1 MPILNNSIYIIQ
13 HFRKMNIE
21 RGGNVMKIF
30 KDRNKQLELEIELYL
45 NCLQKG
51 ANTFLEGVKA
61 YLRDESE
68 HFIERTKMITEQEK
82 EADEHLVNIK
92 YVLFR
97 YNLIPDLSAD
107 ILELMDSMD
116 DINDIAKEILLDL
129 QVIKPK
135 IASSLVD
142 DFGHIAKKSK
152 RAVETL
158 IKAVRIYFTEFK
170 TIEDYIT
177 TVNLFESEADTL
189 LYELKVKIFDD
200 QMSGSLSEKM
210 VLASFAAEFAKLSD
224 LAENIASMLSVFRF
238 KRSI

>member
-1 MPILNNSIYIIQ
+1 
-13 HFRKMNIE
+13 
-21 RGGNVMKIF
+21 MKIF

-45 NCLQKG
+45 NTLQKG

-61 YLRDESE
+61 YLRNETE
-68 HFIERTKMITEQEK
+68 HFMEYTKLINEQER
-82 EADEHLVNIK
+82 EADEHLVNIR

-97 YNLIPDLSAD
+97 YNLVPDLSAD

-116 DINDIAKEILLDL
+116 DINDVSKEILLDL
-129 QVIKPK
+129 EVIKPQ
-135 IASSLVD
+135 IDSSLVD

-152 RAVETL
+152 RAAETL

-177 TVNLFESEADTL
+177 KVNLFESEADML
-189 LYELKVKIFDD
+189 LHELKVKIFDD

-210 VLASFAAEFAKLSD
+210 LLSNFAAEFAKLSD
-224 LAENIASMLSVFRF
+224 ISEVIASKLSVLRF

>member
-1 MPILNNSIYIIQ
+1 
-13 HFRKMNIE
+13 
-21 RGGNVMKIF
+21 MKIF
-30 KDRNKQLELEIELYL
+30 KDRNKQLEFEIELYL

-61 YLRDESE
+61 YLRDEDE
-68 HFIERTKMITEQEK
+68 HFNGYIKLIREQEK

-116 DINDIAKEILLDL
+116 DINDISKEVLLDL
-129 QVIKPK
+129 KVIKPK
-135 IASSLVD
+135 VDSSLVD

-152 RAVETL
+152 RACETL

-177 TVNLFESEADTL
+177 KVNLFESEADML
-189 LYELKVKIFDD
+189 LHELKVKIFDD
-200 QMSGSLSEKM
+200 KMIGSLSEKM
-210 VLASFAAEFAKLSD
+210 LLSTFAAEFARLSD
-224 LAENIASMLSVFRF
+224 VAESIASKLAVFRF

>member
-1 MPILNNSIYIIQ
+1 MIV
-13 HFRKMNIE
+13 E
-21 RGGNVMKIF
+21 RGDRVMKIF

-61 YLRDESE
+61 YLRDEDE
-68 HFIERTKMITEQEK
+68 HFIERIQMITEEEK

-116 DINDIAKEILLDL
+116 DINDISKEILLDL
-129 QVIKPK
+129 QIIKPK
-135 IASSLVD
+135 IDPTLVD

-152 RAVETL
+152 KAAETL

-170 TIEDYIT
+170 TIEDFIT
-177 TVNLFESEADTL
+177 KVNLFESEADML

-200 QMSGSLSEKM
+200 KLTDSLSEKM
-210 VLASFAAEFAKLSD
+210 VLSNFAADFAKLSD
-224 LAENIASMLSVFRF
+224 LAETIASKLSVFRF

>member
-1 MPILNNSIYIIQ
+1 
-13 HFRKMNIE
+13 
-21 RGGNVMKIF
+21 MKIF
-30 KDRNKQLELEIELYL
+30 KDRNKQLELEIDLYL

-61 YLRDESE
+61 YLRGESE
-68 HFIERTKMITEQEK
+68 HFIERIKMIVEEEK
-82 EADEHLVNIK
+82 EADEHLDNIK
-92 YVLFR
+92 FVLFR

-116 DINDIAKEILLDL
+116 DINDVSKEILLDL
-129 QVIKPK
+129 QIIKP
-135 IASSLVD
+135 IVDSTLVD

-152 RAVETL
+152 KAAETL

-170 TIEDYIT
+170 TIEDYIIK
-177 TVNLFESEADTL
+177 VGLFESEADML

-200 QMSGSLSEKM
+200 QMTGSLSEKM
-210 VLASFAAEFAKLSD
+210 LLAKFAAEFAKLSD
-224 LAENIASMLSVFRF
+224 LSETIAKKLSVFRF

>member
-1 MPILNNSIYIIQ
+1 
-13 HFRKMNIE
+13 
-21 RGGNVMKIF
+21 MKIF

-45 NCLQKG
+45 NSLQKG

-61 YLRDESE
+61 YLRDETE
-68 HFIERTKMITEQEK
+68 HFVERTKMIKEQEK

-116 DINDIAKEILLDL
+116 DINDIAKEVLLDL
-129 QVIKPK
+129 QVIRPK
-135 IASSLVD
+135 INPPLID

-177 TVNLFESEADTL
+177 KVNLFESEADML
-189 LYELKVKIFDD
+189 LHQLKVKIFDD
-200 QMSGSLSEKM
+200 NLKGSLSEKM
-210 VLASFAAEFAKLSD
+210 VLSTFAADFAKLSD
-224 LAENIASMLSVFRF
+224 LAETIASKLSVFRF

>member
-1 MPILNNSIYIIQ
+1 MY
-13 HFRKMNIE
+13 IE
-21 RGGNVMKIF
+21 RGEKVMKIF

-45 NCLQKG
+45 NSLQKG

-61 YLRDESE
+61 YLRDETE
-68 HFIERTKMITEQEK
+68 HFVEHTKMIKEQEK

-92 YVLFR
+92 YFLFR
-97 YNLIPDLSAD
+97 YNLIPNLSAD

-116 DINDIAKEILLDL
+116 DINDISKRILLDL
-129 QVIKPK
+129 QVIRPR
-135 IASSLVD
+135 IDSSLVD

-152 RAVETL
+152 KAAETL

-177 TVNLFESEADTL
+177 KVNLFESEADL
-189 LYELKVKIFDD
+189 LLHELKVKIFDD
-200 QMSGSLSEKM
+200 KLNCSLSEKM
-210 VLASFAAEFAKLSD
+210 LLSSFAAEFAKLSD
-224 LAENIASMLSVFRF
+224 LAETIASKLSVFRF

>member
-1 MPILNNSIYIIQ
+1 
-13 HFRKMNIE
+13 
-21 RGGNVMKIF
+21 MKLF
-30 KDRNKQLELEIELYL
+30 KDRNRQLELEIDLYL
-45 NCLQKG
+45 NSLQKG

-61 YLRDESE
+61 YLRNESD
-68 HFIERTKMITEQEK
+68 HFVEYTKMIKEQEK

-129 QVIKPK
+129 QVIKPV
-135 IASSLVD
+135 IAPSLVD
-142 DFGHIAKKSK
+142 DYGHIAKKSK
-152 RAVETL
+152 RAAETL
-158 IKAVRIYFTEFK
+158 IKAVRVYFTEFK

-177 TVNLFESEADTL
+177 KVNLFESEADML
-189 LYELKVKIFDD
+189 LYELKIKIYDD
-200 QMSGSLSEKM
+200 NMTGSLSEKM
-210 VLASFAAEFAKLSD
+210 LLANFAAEFAKLSD
-224 LAENIASMLSVFRF
+224 LAETIASKLSVFRF

>member
-1 MPILNNSIYIIQ
+1 
-13 HFRKMNIE
+13 
-21 RGGNVMKIF
+21 MKLF

-45 NCLQKG
+45 NSLQKG

-61 YLRDESE
+61 YLRDEPE
-68 HFIERTKMITEQEK
+68 HFIKNIKLIIEQEK

-116 DINDIAKEILLDL
+116 DINDISKEILLDL
-129 QVIKPK
+129 QVIRPQ
-135 IASSLVD
+135 IDSSLVD

-152 RAVETL
+152 KAAETL

-177 TVNLFESEADTL
+177 KVNLYESEADML
-189 LYELKVKIFDD
+189 LHELKVKIFDE
-200 QMSGSLSEKM
+200 QLKGSLSEKM
-210 VLASFAAEFAKLSD
+210 VLSSFAAEFAKLSD
-224 LAENIASMLSVFRF
+224 LAESIASKLSVFRF

>member
-1 MPILNNSIYIIQ
+1 
-13 HFRKMNIE
+13 
-21 RGGNVMKIF
+21 MKLF

-68 HFIERTKMITEQEK
+68 HFIERIQMIKEQEK
-82 EADEHLVNIK
+82 DADEHLVNIK

-116 DINDIAKEILLDL
+116 DINDISKEILLDL
-129 QVIKPK
+129 QIIKPK
-135 IASSLVD
+135 IDSTLVD

-152 RAVETL
+152 KAAETL

-177 TVNLFESEADTL
+177 KVSLYESEADTL

-200 QMSGSLSEKM
+200 QLSGSLSEKM
-210 VLASFAAEFAKLSD
+210 VLSSFAAEFAKLSD
-224 LAENIASMLSVFRF
+224 LAETIAAKLSVFRF

>member
-1 MPILNNSIYIIQ
+1 
-13 HFRKMNIE
+13 
-21 RGGNVMKIF
+21 MKIF

-68 HFIERTKMITEQEK
+68 HFVERIHMIKEQEK
-82 EADEHLVNIK
+82 EADEHLVAIK

-116 DINDIAKEILLDL
+116 DINDISKEILLDL
-129 QVIKPK
+129 QIIRPK
-135 IASSLVD
+135 IDLSLVD

-152 RAVETL
+152 RAAETL
-158 IKAVRIYFTEFK
+158 IKAVRVYFTEFK

-177 TVNLFESEADTL
+177 KVSLFESEADVL

-200 QMSGSLSEKM
+200 QLNGSLSEKM
-210 VLASFAAEFAKLSD
+210 VLSNFAADFAKLSD
-224 LAENIASMLSVFRF
+224 LAEAIASKLSVFRF

>member
-1 MPILNNSIYIIQ
+1 
-13 HFRKMNIE
+13 
-21 RGGNVMKIF
+21 MKIF
-30 KDRNKQLELEIELYL
+30 KDRNKELEMEIDLYL
-45 NCLQKG
+45 NSLQKG
-51 ANTFLEGVKA
+51 SNTFLEGVKS
-61 YLRDESE
+61 YLRCE
-68 HFIERTKMITEQEK
+68 IEQFNERVKLITEQEK

-116 DINDIAKEILLDL
+116 DINDISKEVLLDL
-129 QVIKPK
+129 QVIRPK
-135 IASSLVD
+135 IDASLVD

-152 RAVETL
+152 RAAETL

-177 TVNLFESEADTL
+177 KVNLFESEADML
-189 LYELKVKIFDD
+189 LHELKVKIFDD
-200 QMSGSLSEKM
+200 QLIGSLSEKM
-210 VLASFAAEFAKLSD
+210 LLSSFAAEFAKLSD
-224 LAENIASMLSVFRF
+224 LAETIASKLSVLRF

>member
-1 MPILNNSIYIIQ
+1 
-13 HFRKMNIE
+13 
-21 RGGNVMKIF
+21 MKIF

-61 YLRDESE
+61 YLRDEPE
-68 HFIERTKMITEQEK
+68 HFIKHTKMIKEQEK
-82 EADEHLVNIK
+82 DADEHLVNIK

-116 DINDIAKEILLDL
+116 DINDIAKETLLDL
-129 QVIKPK
+129 QVIRPK
-135 IASSLVD
+135 IDSSLSD

-152 RAVETL
+152 RAAETL

-177 TVNLFESEADTL
+177 KVNLFESEADML
-189 LYELKVKIFDD
+189 LHELKIKIFDD
-200 QMSGSLSEKM
+200 QLTGSLSEKM
-210 VLASFAAEFAKLSD
+210 MLSNFAADFAKLSD
-224 LAENIASMLSVFRF
+224 LAETVASKLSVFRF

>member
-1 MPILNNSIYIIQ
+1 
-13 HFRKMNIE
+13 
-21 RGGNVMKIF
+21 MKIF
-30 KDRNKQLELEIELYL
+30 KDRNRQLELEIDLYL

-61 YLRDESE
+61 YLRNEQE
-68 HFIERTKMITEQEK
+68 HFIERTKMIKEEEK

-116 DINDIAKEILLDL
+116 DINDISKEILLDL

-135 IASSLVD
+135 IDSSLVD

-152 RAVETL
+152 RAAETL
-158 IKAVRIYFTEFK
+158 IEAVRTYFTEFK

-177 TVNLFESEADTL
+177 KVNLFESEADML
-189 LYELKVKIFDD
+189 LHELKVKIFDD
-200 QMSGSLSEKM
+200 KLIGSLSEKM
-210 VLASFAAEFAKLSD
+210 LLSSFADKFAELSD
-224 LAENIASMLSVFRF
+224 LAETVASKLSVFRF